1 MVNIEFAQPLYLI
14 LLFILPILAY
24 WYAKKGVQKEAT
36 VRFSNLDLI
45 PSDVLRIGR
54 NKNRIL
60 IGSKLSIMLLIV
72 LALARP
78 RLADTV
84 QETNTE
90 IIDILLVID
99 QSSSMLAQDF
109 KPNRLEAAKEV
120 AKTFIKAR
128 EGDRLGLIVFA
139 GESYIQCP
147 LTRDID
153 VLLKFTDQ
161 IDIIDREHD
170 GTAIGMAIANAIN
183 RLRDSKAESKTII
196 LLSDG
201 SNNQGELDPITA
213 ADLAAKFDIK
223 IYTVAAGTHGLAP
236 YPVTDAWGRKV
247 IQKVQVEVDE
257 ETLQEIAEITGGRFF
272 RATDNESLQ
281 KVYTEIDALERTEI
295 EVTEYQNY
303 TELYSY
309 FTIPAALASL
319 LLIFLTR
326 GIFHKLF

>member
-1 MVNIEFAQPLYLI
+1 MEFGQPYYLM
-14 LLFILPILAY
+14 LLLLLPILIL
-24 WYAKKGVQKEAT
+24 WYFKQGPNQEAT
-36 VRFSNLDLI
+36 IRYSNLDLI
-45 PSDVLRIGR
+45 PESVIRSGRMKNLVFILGRIA
-54 NKNRIL
+54 
-60 IGSKLSIMLLIV
+60 IMLLII

-78 RLADTV
+78 RISDTIR
-84 QETNTE
+84 ETKTE

-120 AKTFIKAR
+120 AKTFIKER

-153 VLLKFTDQ
+153 VLLEFTDE
-161 IDIIDREHD
+161 IEIIDREHD
-170 GTAIGMAIANAIN
+170 GTAIGMAIANSIN
-183 RLRDSKAESKTII
+183 RLRESEAKSKTII

-223 IYTVAAGTHGLAP
+223 IYTGAAGTHGLAP
-236 YPVTDAWGRKV
+236 YPVIDAWGRQV
-247 IQKVQVEVDE
+247 IQKVQVDVDE
-257 ETLQEIAEITGGRFF
+257 ESLKEIAEITGGQFF
-272 RATDNESLQ
+272 RATDNKSLQ
-281 KVYTEIDALERTEI
+281 KVYQEIDELERTEI

-303 TELYSY
+303 TEFYSWL
-309 FTIPAALASL
+309 TIPAAFAS
-319 LLIFLTR
+319 IFFIILSR

>member
-1 MVNIEFAQPLYLI
+1 MVNLEFAQPLYLF
-14 LLFILPILAY
+14 LLFLLPLLAF
-24 WYAKKGVQKEAT
+24 WYAKKGVRREAT
-36 VRFSNLDLI
+36 VRFSHLELI
-45 PSDVLRIGR
+45 PREMLRIGR
-54 NKNRIL
+54 KKNRVL
-60 IGSKLSIMLLIV
+60 IGSRLLIMLLIIF
-72 LALARP
+72 ALARP
-78 RLADTV
+78 RLADTI

-109 KPNRLEAAKEV
+109 KPNRLEAAKAV
-120 AKTFIKAR
+120 AKTFIKDR

-153 VLLKFTDQ
+153 VLLEFTDQ
-161 IDIIDREHD
+161 ITIINREHD

-183 RLRDSKAESKTII
+183 RLRDSEAESKTII

-236 YPVTDAWGRKV
+236 YPLTDAWGRQV

-257 ETLQEIAEITGGRFF
+257 ETLQEIAQITGGRVF

-281 KVYTEIDALERTEI
+281 KVYTEIDALERTKI

-319 LLIFLTR
+319 FLIFLTR

>member
-1 MVNIEFAQPLYLI
+1 MEFGQPYYL
-14 LLFILPILAY
+14 LLLLLLPILVL
-24 WYAKKGVQKEAT
+24 WYFKHGHNQEAT
-36 VRFSNLDLI
+36 IRYSNLDLI
-45 PSDVLRIGR
+45 PESVIRSGRLKNLVFILGRIA
-54 NKNRIL
+54 
-60 IGSKLSIMLLIV
+60 IMLLII

-78 RLADTV
+78 RISDTIR
-84 QETNTE
+84 ETKME

-120 AKTFIKAR
+120 AKTFIKER
-128 EGDRLGLIVFA
+128 QGDRLGLIVFA

-153 VLLKFTDQ
+153 VLLEFTDE
-161 IDIIDREHD
+161 IEIIDREHD
-170 GTAIGMAIANAIN
+170 GTAIGMAIANSIN
-183 RLRDSKAESKTII
+183 RLRESEAISKTII

-236 YPVTDAWGRKV
+236 YPVTDAWGRQV
-247 IQKVQVEVDE
+247 IQKVQVDVDE
-257 ETLQEIAEITGGRFF
+257 ESLKEIAEITGGQFF
-272 RATDNESLQ
+272 RATDNKSLQ
-281 KVYTEIDALERTEI
+281 KVYQEIDELERTEI

-303 TELYSY
+303 TEFYSWL
-309 FTIPAALASL
+309 TIPAAFAS
-319 LLIFLTR
+319 IFFIILSR